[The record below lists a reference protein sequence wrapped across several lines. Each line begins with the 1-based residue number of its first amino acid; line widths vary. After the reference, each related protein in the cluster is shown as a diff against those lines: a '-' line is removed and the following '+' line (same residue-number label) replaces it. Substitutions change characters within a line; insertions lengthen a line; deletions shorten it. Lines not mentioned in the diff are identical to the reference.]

1 MDYTLLA
8 LVVGTLLLAFLA
20 RSSFFGRTAK
30 PKAAAAKLAA
40 AAATPPPTP
49 TRGSNGD
56 GGGAKA
62 KKGGAPSSAR
72 TTPPSPSQP
81 VAKPA
86 KPAAVAPAADKPA
99 PAPVAAPAP
108 APVAA
113 KDPAP
118 VPEKEFHVCV
128 LGGPGV
134 GKTSLVSRLAGKPF
148 ARKTGHVPTVGS
160 EAKCTSLLCTTSAG
174 LLAFHLYDLAWSEAR
189 CARAGV
195 LRTRLESRAAC
206 AFLRARQ
213 LPE

>member
-72 TTPPSPSQP
+72 TTPP
-81 VAKPA
+81 AKPA